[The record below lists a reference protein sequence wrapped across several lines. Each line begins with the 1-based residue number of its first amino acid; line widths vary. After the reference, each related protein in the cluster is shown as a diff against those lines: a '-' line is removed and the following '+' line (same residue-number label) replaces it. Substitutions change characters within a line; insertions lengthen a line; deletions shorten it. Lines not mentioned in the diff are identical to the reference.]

1 MTEEENT
8 LAEENDVKEVRE
20 EQDDEYKGRQW
31 SKMLIGVAFIFV
43 AVVIWYVI
51 DLFVQ

>member
-1 MTEEENT
+1 MAEEENVLT
-8 LAEENDVKEVRE
+8 EENDVKERIE
-20 EQDDEYKGRQW
+20 GQDDEYKGRQW
-31 SKMLIGVAFIFV
+31 SKYLIGVAFIFV